1 MPGEGNREGPP
12 RGHGAIRNNLKN
24 LLPEGKTNLNVK
36 KGEVQVADKD
46 PEKNK
51 LTFTFKGKVEE
62 KSSA

>member
-1 MPGEGNREGPP
+1 M
-12 RGHGAIRNNLKN
+12 
-24 LLPEGKTNLNVK
+24 NLNVK
-36 KGEVQVADKD
+36 TGDVLVADTD